1 MNWYDSASSG
11 WYEPNYTEKTA
22 GETVKEVTRKP
33 SKLPG
38 GRKTRIIAIV
48 SCICIAIA
56 SVLIA
61 LLDDVGEVEYHVDGM
76 PKSWQDCLDIMY
88 SSGTDTEPDYLL
100 PKLSSPG
107 KLCLDFAE
115 NGGQSMELAAIYDK
129 CSPSI
134 VGIKAYAE
142 TNVTTSYGWG
152 TGMIVSSDGYIMTNS
167 HVIENCK
174 RAEVVLKDG
183 DVLEAKLVGADSQ
196 HDIAILKIDRDGLT
210 PVVFESSSRLK
221 VGDTVAA
228 IGNPI
233 SPNYSLTMTS
243 GIVSAT
249 NRSMVYNGSTL
260 NCIQT
265 DASIN
270 QGNSGGLLINSKGHV
285 VGITNMKLI
294 SASSGVEGMG
304 FAIPSDT
311 VREITDYLM
320 RNDPSTGAPSIGIV
334 VGEIPQ
340 EIADYYD
347 IPQGLYVTTV
357 YEKSGAAG
365 IIKKGDIITEVNGKT
380 AKKTSD
386 ISDEKDGLNIG
397 DSIDFTVW
405 RSGSTSKVSVT
416 LTDSHKIYFEN

>member
-1 MNWYDSASSG
+1 MNWYDTTTSG
-11 WYEPNYTEKTA
+11 WYEPNRSELSEPTFVEIP
-22 GETVKEVTRKP
+22 TVKR

-56 SVLIA
+56 SVIIA
-61 LLDDVGEVEYHVDGM
+61 LLDDVGDVEYHTDGM

-88 SSGTDTEPDYLL
+88 SSGADTEPDYLL

-107 KLCLDFAE
+107 KLRLNFAE
-115 NGGQSMELAAIYDK
+115 NGGQSMDLAAIYDK

-167 HVIENCK
+167 HVIENCR
-174 RAEVVLKDG
+174 RAEVLLNDG

-249 NRSMVYNGSTL
+249 NRSMSYNGSTL

-285 VGITNMKLI
+285 VGITNMKII
-294 SASSGVEGMG
+294 SAASGVEGMG

-311 VREITDYLM
+311 VKEITDYLM
-320 RNDPSTGAPSIGIV
+320 GNDPATGAPSIGIV

-340 EIADYYD
+340 EISDYYD
-347 IPQGLYVTTV
+347 IPRGLYVTTV
-357 YEKSGAAG
+357 YERSGAAG
-365 IIKKGDIITEVNGKT
+365 VINKGDIITEVNGRK
-380 AKKTSD
+380 AQKTSD
-386 ISDEKDGLNIG
+386 ISDEKDGLKIG
-397 DSIDFTVW
+397 DSISFTVW
-405 RSGSTSKVSVT
+405 RNGSTSKVSVT